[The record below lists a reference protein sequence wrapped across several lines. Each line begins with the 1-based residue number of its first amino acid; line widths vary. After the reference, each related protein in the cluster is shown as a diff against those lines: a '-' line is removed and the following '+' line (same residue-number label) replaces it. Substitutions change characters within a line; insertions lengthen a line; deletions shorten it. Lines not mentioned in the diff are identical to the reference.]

1 MPVILRLRSV
11 AAAQLMSSSPKMP
24 DEALIAAI
32 AEGDKEAMKLLF
44 ARHNTRIYRFVH
56 RLTGNPA
63 LAEEIVSD
71 VFLAVWRDAARFDVQ
86 SRVSTWLLAIARH
99 KAIALHRRGKETN
112 LSDEDMAAIVDEAD
126 DPETTAHHASRSSI
140 IRKCMQQ
147 LSPSHREI
155 IDLVYY
161 HEKTVVE
168 AARIVGIPEG
178 TVKTRMLRAR
188 LRMAELLRDAGIDS
202 LQAC

>member
-1 MPVILRLRSV
+1 MESV
-11 AAAQLMSSSPKMP
+11 LQLSSALTTQVVSSVP
-24 DEALIAAI
+24 DETLIAAI
-32 AEGDKEAMKLLF
+32 AMDDKRAMELLF
-44 ARHNTRIYRFVH
+44 ARHNMRVYRFIH
-56 RLTGNPA
+56 RLTGSRS

-71 VFLAVWRDAARFDVQ
+71 VFLAVWRGAENFEMK

-99 KAIALHRRGKETN
+99 KAIAALRRRTEAQ
-112 LSDEDMAAIVDEAD
+112 LDDEEAAAIPDGAD
-126 DPETTAHHASRSSI
+126 DPEAAAHQASRSAL
-140 IRKCMQQ
+140 IRTCLQRLPQ
-147 LSPSHREI
+147 AHREI

-188 LRMAELLRDAGIDS
+188 QRMSELLKDAGIDG